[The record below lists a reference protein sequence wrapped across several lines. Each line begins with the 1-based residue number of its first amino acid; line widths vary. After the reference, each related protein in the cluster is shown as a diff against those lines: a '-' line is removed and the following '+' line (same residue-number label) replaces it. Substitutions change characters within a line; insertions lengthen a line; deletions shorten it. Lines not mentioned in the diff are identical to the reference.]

1 MIVHNALGVDSSS
14 SPSCPRRAAPAEHR
28 QTRQTVRTTDF
39 AFWSLWKGY
48 NKGLQLGSAISPGPR
63 TCVHYSTYYRLLTH
77 TQRLLFKARW
87 PLQTTAQAQ
96 SQNGPILRGSRALPI
111 WPWQTL
117 WKTLTNGHHVTPP
130 ATCAYLKVPGL
141 AGTPL
146 RPGYSAREQ
155 WVLSKACRW
164 LALVSASPPYRRA
177 VGGPAR
183 RHLRALSHT

>member
-1 MIVHNALGVDSSS
+1 MAGDTAERPCAPTKRCSDTSDFGHFGRVITNDYNSAVR
-14 SPSCPRRAAPAEHR
+14 SPPAPGLVCITTRTIGFSPTHR
-28 QTRQTVRTTDF
+28 DF
-39 AFWSLWKGY
+39 YL
-48 NKGLQLGSAISPGPR
+48 
-63 TCVHYSTYYRLLTH
+63 RLAGH
-77 TQRLLFKARW
+77 CKQPPKHIARM
-87 PLQTTAQAQ
+87 ARY
-96 SQNGPILRGSRALPI
+96 G
-111 WPWQTL
+111 PWQTL